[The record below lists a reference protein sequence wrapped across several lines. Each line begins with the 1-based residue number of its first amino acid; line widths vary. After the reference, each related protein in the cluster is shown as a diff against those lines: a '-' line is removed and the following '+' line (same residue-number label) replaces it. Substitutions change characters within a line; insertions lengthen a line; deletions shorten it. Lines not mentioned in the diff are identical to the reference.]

1 MILKRLMDD
10 DMKKKIKEDGLEALD
25 RALRARCELCS
36 SKVKLKG
43 YQNIAV
49 AAVFLLYAFLVIH
62 FFG

>member
-25 RALRARCELCS
+25 CELCS

-49 AAVFLLYAFLVIH
+49 AAVFLLYTFLVIH